1 MDIVMVRGTE
11 EKTFWCFEDGSFRDI
26 TNGMGSTYTA
36 SEFRELYNN
45 LIQGGWKEQDYRI
58 AGNSFIGRNRT

>member
-1 MDIVMVRGTE
+1 MDIVMFKGTE

-36 SEFRELYNN
+36 SEFRKLYND
-45 LIQGGWKEQDYRI
+45 LIQDGWKEQDYRI
-58 AGNSFIGRNRT
+58 AGNSFMGGV

>member
-11 EKTFWCFEDGSFRDI
+11 EKIFWCFEDGSFRDI

-36 SEFRELYNN
+36 SEFRKLYND
-45 LIQGGWKEQDYRI
+45 LVQDVWKEQDYRI
-58 AGNSFIGRNRT
+58 AENSYTRRV